1 MTVIKLILITLIL
14 YFSSKSLGIIL
25 FDYFKREEK
34 ESLGVGYL
42 ANLALF
48 FLLQFPVMLLKLSST
63 VMMEMGVIYL
73 IVIAYSGYRAWKL
86 KKLFQFSK
94 KEIAALI
101 LTALFVVLYGFTI
114 DFGYLET
121 YDTYFYSV
129 LTNGASSTKQIS
141 VFDPYTGLSNLQNY
155 YKYISYY
162 YQASFF
168 SNLFDISHP
177 YLVLIW
183 PLAIMNYM
191 MLFTTAFTVCRIS
204 KHKYVNH
211 LISLFVITVLFTMY
225 RAPFNAVHLVTLIFP
240 VYAFQYTLE
249 AIQGKKGSL
258 SFIVITVLAA
268 IAATSTTLFVMLPLI
283 YCVFIAHTFY
293 RQDANYKTLFLIA
306 IPVIILGFLYLY
318 ESTDTIYA
326 LIMCGSI
333 LLLLWLLI
341 RTKWFHTFLYY
352 FGKVLFVT
360 VPLLMLLIPSL
371 PIEQFLKTGFMKSD
385 AISAEETLSS
395 SDIPSCI
402 GENTLTIKQDQL
414 NQFDSKKHSTSM
426 EYIHAKR
433 TSTMSSILIIV
444 THSIEKYGGL
454 LFLLIFGLCCLRKD
468 PIFLTFFVYVVTFYN
483 PLVARGVEIITFGM
497 GYRITLFF
505 QLFFAIYG
513 IKYFFEWAIA
523 LAEKKQWRLF
533 TDRVFKVG
541 LLTYV
546 ILFMAST
553 FFYIKMFKKTNWQE
567 YNILYK
573 VPTSLIGQDEI
584 LNQELKKGQQ
594 KPRVFYTSSVFNISL
609 LDRNPNNKIITM
621 NSKENMHYY
630 GDDTKVT
637 DKVLLNAYFEN
648 EGKLDLKQYET
659 ACKISKLEIETDC
672 ICQLDTMLQKY
683 QIQYV
688 ITKNSHNKT
697 YRQELEKRFEII
709 SAKQGVMILKYKK

>member
-14 YFSSKSLGIIL
+14 YFSSKSLGIVL
-25 FDYFKREEK
+25 FDHFKRDER

-63 VMMEMGVIYL
+63 VMMIMGVIYL
-73 IVIAYSGYRAWKL
+73 GIIIYCGYRAFKG

-129 LTNGASSTKQIS
+129 LTNGASNAKQIS
-141 VFDPYTGLSNLQNY
+141 VIDPYTGLSNLQNY

-168 SNLFDISHP
+168 GNLFWVSHP

-183 PLAIMNYM
+183 PMTIMNYM
-191 MLFTTAFTVCRIS
+191 MLFITAFTVCRIS

-211 LISLFVITVLFTMY
+211 IISLFVITVLFTMY

-240 VYAFQYTLE
+240 LYAFSYTLE

-258 SFIVITVLAA
+258 CLILVTIIAA
-268 IAATSTTLFVMLPLI
+268 ISATSTTLFVMLPMI

-293 RQDANYKTLFLIA
+293 RKDANYKTLFLIA

-326 LIMCGSI
+326 LIMGGGV

-352 FGKVLFVT
+352 FGKVLFVA
-360 VPLLMLLIPSL
+360 VPVLLLLVPSL

-395 SDIPSCI
+395 SNIPSCI
-402 GENTLTIKQDQL
+402 GENTLTMKQDQL
-414 NQFDSKKHSTSM
+414 NQFDTQKHSTSM

-433 TSTMSSILIIV
+433 TSMMSSILIML
-444 THSIEKYGGL
+444 THSLEKYGGL
-454 LFLLIFGLCCLRKD
+454 LFLLLFGLCCLRKD
-468 PIFLTFFVYVVTFYN
+468 PIFLTFLVYVVTFYN
-483 PLVARGVEIITFGM
+483 PFVASGIDIITFGI
-497 GYRITLFF
+497 GYRISLFF

-513 IKYFFEWAIA
+513 IKYFFEWM
-523 LAEKKQWRLF
+523 LSFCEKKKWNLF
-533 TDRVFKVG
+533 NDNVFKTG
-541 LLTYV
+541 LVLYV
-546 ILFMAST
+546 LLFMAST
-553 FFYIKMFKKTNWQE
+553 FFYLSMFKKTNWNE
-567 YNILYK
+567 YNVLYK
-573 VPTSLIGQDEI
+573 VPSSLIGQDERLDKQI
-584 LNQELKKGQQ
+584 QKEKQ

-609 LDRNPNNKIITM
+609 LDRHPSEKIMTM
-621 NSKENMHYY
+621 NSKENMYY
-630 GDDTKVT
+630 YDDDTKIT

-648 EGKLDLKQYET
+648 EGTLNMEHYEN
-659 ACKISKLEIETDC
+659 ACRVSKLEIETDC
-672 ICQLDTMLQKY
+672 ICGIDTMLQKY

-688 ITKNSHNKT
+688 ITKSSQNKQ
-697 YRQELEKRFEII
+697 YRQELEKSFDILSDE
-709 SAKQGVMILKYKK
+709 KGVMILKYKK

>member
-1 MTVIKLILITLIL
+1 
-14 YFSSKSLGIIL
+14 
-25 FDYFKREEK
+25 
-34 ESLGVGYL
+34 
-42 ANLALF
+42 
-48 FLLQFPVMLLKLSST
+48 
-63 VMMEMGVIYL
+63 
-73 IVIAYSGYRAWKL
+73 
-86 KKLFQFSK
+86 
-94 KEIAALI
+94 
-101 LTALFVVLYGFTI
+101 
-114 DFGYLET
+114 
-121 YDTYFYSV
+121 
-129 LTNGASSTKQIS
+129 
-141 VFDPYTGLSNLQNY
+141 
-155 YKYISYY
+155 
-162 YQASFF
+162 
-168 SNLFDISHP
+168 
-177 YLVLIW
+177 
-183 PLAIMNYM
+183 
-191 MLFTTAFTVCRIS
+191 
-204 KHKYVNH
+204 
-211 LISLFVITVLFTMY
+211 
-225 RAPFNAVHLVTLIFP
+225 
-240 VYAFQYTLE
+240 
-249 AIQGKKGSL
+249 
-258 SFIVITVLAA
+258 
-268 IAATSTTLFVMLPLI
+268 
-283 YCVFIAHTFY
+283 
-293 RQDANYKTLFLIA
+293 
-306 IPVIILGFLYLY
+306 
-318 ESTDTIYA
+318 
-326 LIMCGSI
+326 
-333 LLLLWLLI
+333 
-341 RTKWFHTFLYY
+341 
-352 FGKVLFVT
+352 
-360 VPLLMLLIPSL
+360 MLLIPSL

-433 TSTMSSILIIV
+433 TSTMSSILIMV

-523 LAEKKQWRLF
+523 LAEKKQCRLF

-567 YNILYK
+567 YNMLYK

-609 LDRNPNNKIITM
+609 LDRNPNNKIMTM